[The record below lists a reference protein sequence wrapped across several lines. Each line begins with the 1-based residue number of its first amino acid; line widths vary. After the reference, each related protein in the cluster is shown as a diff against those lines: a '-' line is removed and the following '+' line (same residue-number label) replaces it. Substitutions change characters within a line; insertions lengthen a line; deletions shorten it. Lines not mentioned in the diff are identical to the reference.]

1 MPKTSWMT
9 SIAGFKPLGSHTQNS
24 SLNSAVTLTPPNDS
38 VSKLLIQATGKNVR
52 FTLDGTTPTA
62 SKGFRLTVGD
72 PALLIMLEKGTTI
85 KVIGEHNNS
94 VIDYQWGQ

>member
-9 SIAGFKPLGSHTQNS
+9 TIAGFSPLGSHTQNTSLS
-24 SLNSAVTLTPPNDS
+24 SVVTLTPPNDA
-38 VSKLLIQATGKNVR
+38 VTKLLIQATGKNVR
-52 FTLDGTTPTA
+52 FTLDGTNPTT

-72 PALLIMLEKGTTI
+72 PALLIMIERGVTV
-85 KVIGEHNNS
+85 KVIGEHNNA